1 MTLSELNA
9 LPDAAA
15 YRELLAC
22 CGSPSWA
29 RRLASARPFSTADD
43 LYTEADRALA
53 DLTDADLKDALDGH
67 PRIGERRAGDAT
79 SAREQSAVSAAEADL
94 KAALAAGN
102 REYERRFGHV
112 YLVAASGRGAEDLLA
127 DLRTRLRNDATT
139 EWSVLRTEL
148 AKINRLRLEKL
159 LGP

>member
-43 LYTEADRALA
+43 LYKEADRALA

-79 SAREQSAVSAAEADL
+79 SAREQSAVSSAEADL
-94 KAALAAGN
+94 LRAFGLHVERGLRLFLAALAQHEPPADAAD
-102 REYERRFGHV
+102 RDRQRRPILRHV
-112 YLVAASGRGAEDLLA
+112 RGPRHNHL
-127 DLRTRLRNDATT
+127 
-139 EWSVLRTEL
+139 
-148 AKINRLRLEKL
+148 
-159 LGP
+159 P